1 MNLTLFLIFYSN
13 GLIIFQPDMG
23 LRHFNMFKFWQK
35 KGASC
40 GTTVLFTI
48 EVQETPV
55 QG

>member
-1 MNLTLFLIFYSN
+1 LA
-13 GLIIFQPDMG
+13 
-23 LRHFNMFKFWQK
+23 K
-35 KGASC
+35 KVASC